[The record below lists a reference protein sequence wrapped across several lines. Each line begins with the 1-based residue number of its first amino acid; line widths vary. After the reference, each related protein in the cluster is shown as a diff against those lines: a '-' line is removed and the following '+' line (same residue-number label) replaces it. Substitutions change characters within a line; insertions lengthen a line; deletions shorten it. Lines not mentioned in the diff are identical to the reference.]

1 MGGIRPSKHD
11 FFFRITGI
19 SRMSRKIFLNMD
31 ANASKDTVQ
40 DAVNQ
45 GTTSSIKTSASLKT
59 VTEPKKEASQV
70 APVCQI

>member
-1 MGGIRPSKHD
+1 
-11 FFFRITGI
+11 
-19 SRMSRKIFLNMD
+19 MSRKIFLNMD